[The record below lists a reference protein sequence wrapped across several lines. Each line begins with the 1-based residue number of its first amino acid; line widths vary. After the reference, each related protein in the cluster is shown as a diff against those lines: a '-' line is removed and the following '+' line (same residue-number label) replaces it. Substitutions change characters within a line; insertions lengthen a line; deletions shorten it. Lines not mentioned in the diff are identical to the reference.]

1 LKKKFGIALIII
13 ALGLLGLHLYYPLD
27 YVMRVLI
34 KQESN
39 TDDYKWQQVEE
50 IKAPF
55 VSKKINRELN
65 EDWVRKVFE
74 RDPEIS
80 NDFDTFLEQ
89 TNTTSFIVIR
99 DSSIIYEKYFYG
111 HSVATPTPVFS
122 ISKSIMSLLLG
133 QSIERGEIGGLDTPI
148 TDYIPELGELD
159 PAFSNITFANLVDM
173 QSGIAYDGDVS
184 FPYINSDDALI
195 YYSNDLQSILLNK
208 LSLESS
214 PGTFEY
220 NDYNPNIIA
229 LALTRATGETITQL
243 VQERIWKA
251 LGAEFDGSWVTDWK
265 GFPRA
270 ESGLVM
276 RPVDLAKIG
285 LAMLHCQE
293 GSSVISKE
301 WYQRSMNR
309 LNEHDFEE
317 YNGKQW
323 GYSSG
328 WWIVSRPEKP
338 HDVAAIGAH
347 GQYLYI
353 SPKNNIIIVRTGR
366 DGSGWGD
373 GDFISLF
380 YRTAALLNEN
390 LR

>member
-1 LKKKFGIALIII
+1 LKKKFGITIVII
-13 ALGLLGLHLYYPLD
+13 ALGLLGLHQNYPLD

-55 VSKKINRELN
+55 VSKKINRKLN
-65 EDWVRKVFE
+65 EDWVRTIFE

-80 NDFDTFLEQ
+80 NALETFLEQ
-89 TNTTSFIVIR
+89 KNTTSFIVIR
-99 DSSIIYEKYFYG
+99 DSSIIYEQYFNG
-111 HSVATPTPVFS
+111 HSIETPTPVFS
-122 ISKSIMSLLLG
+122 ISKSIISLLLG
-133 QSIERGEIGGLDTPI
+133 QSIERGEIGGLDTAI
-148 TDYIPELGELD
+148 TDYIPELEESD
-159 PAFSNITFANLVDM
+159 PGFSNISFANLVDM
-173 QSGIAYDGDVS
+173 QSGIAYDSDVS
-184 FPYINSDDALI
+184 FPFINSDDALI

-214 PGTFEY
+214 PGIFEY

-243 VQERIWKA
+243 VQERIWKP
-251 LGAEFDGSWVTDWK
+251 LGVEFDGSWVTDWK

-276 RPVDLAKIG
+276 RPVDLAKVG
-285 LAMLHCQE
+285 LAMIHIRDS
-293 GSSVISKE
+293 SSVISKV
-301 WYQRSMNR
+301 WHHRSMNR
-309 LNEHDFEE
+309 LNEDNFEE

-323 GYSSG
+323 GYSTG

-338 HDVAAIGAH
+338 HDIAAIGAH

-353 SPKNNIIIVRTGR
+353 SPKNNIIIVRTGK
-366 DGSGWGD
+366 DGSDWGD
-373 GDFISLF
+373 GDFISLY
-380 YRTAALLNEN
+380 YRAAALLNEN
-390 LR
+390 PE